1 MYANTT
7 KIANMMM
14 TIICTGMLGNNGVL
28 FTYLRKKDLTPNIM
42 QATVKIY
49 NSTSLKGALICLG
62 K

>member
-1 MYANTT
+1 MYAITT
-7 KIANMMM
+7 KMANM
-14 TIICTGMLGNNGVL
+14 IIKIMCIGIPNNGVL

-49 NSTSLKGALICLG
+49 NSTSLNGALICLG